1 LRSFLKAELP
11 EKCYDQT
18 FLGEIDMGLIFRKEN
33 QVEVFGLGG
42 EVVIT
47 ETDEFD
53 EQFIVTMSIR
63 QFEEIVNRSKHLIA
77 EAMEEEDGLD

>member
-1 LRSFLKAELP
+1 
-11 EKCYDQT
+11 
-18 FLGEIDMGLIFRKEN
+18 MGLIFKKEH
-33 QVEVFGLGG
+33 QIEVFGSVG
-42 EVVIT
+42 EICIT